1 MRSMEELLDRNL
13 IEEKEPLIVGS
24 RKVLREL
31 CEEFG
36 ITNQRMLG
44 NQYSALVVFLNRG
57 DKDSMESVERII
69 GECQADN
76 GVTYL

>member
-1 MRSMEELLDRNL
+1 MRPMEDLLDHNM
-13 IEEKEPLIVGS
+13 IEEKEPLIIGS
-24 RKVLREL
+24 RKEMKKL

-44 NQYSALVVFLNRG
+44 NQYSALVVFLTRG
-57 DKDSMESVERII
+57 DKESMECAQRII
-69 GECQADN
+69 DTCQEDK

>member
-1 MRSMEELLDRNL
+1 MLSMEELLDHNM

-24 RKVLREL
+24 RKELRKL

-44 NQYSALVVFLNRG
+44 NQFSALVVFLKRG
-57 DKDSMESVERII
+57 DEESMKCAKRII
-69 GECQADN
+69 EECQSDT
-76 GVTYL
+76 GTTYL